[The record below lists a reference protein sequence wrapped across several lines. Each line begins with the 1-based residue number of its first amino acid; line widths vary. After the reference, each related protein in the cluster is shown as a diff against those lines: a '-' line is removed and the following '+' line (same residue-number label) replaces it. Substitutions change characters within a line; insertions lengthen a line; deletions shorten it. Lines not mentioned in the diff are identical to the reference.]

1 VPTTPPDSPRPRRV
15 RAGSVRPR
23 GGSNGLGAG
32 GGAARNGAEAGPAS
46 ARRRNR
52 RDLLLGRKR
61 KAPRR
66 RRPLLRTSLLFL
78 ALFSS
83 IAAGAAVTVDAG
95 YNIYLGQIPEA
106 ATVASM
112 EDPVDTN
119 VYAANGTLID
129 VIHPSGTFHLHAALT
144 DISPYL
150 QEATVDVED
159 RHFWTESS
167 LDLGRIA
174 EAGAGYLR
182 HTNAG
187 GASTIPEQLAKISFL
202 QDNGS
207 LAYKIKEIIL
217 GTELVNDFSKD
228 QILEMYLN
236 RIPYGNQAVGIQT
249 AAELYFHEP
258 ASALDLAQSA
268 MLAGLP
274 QAPSE
279 FDPDVNPAGAKQR
292 QGTVLQAMV
301 AVGSITQAQ
310 AAAAAAEPLK
320 YYTWQQYLPPTIID
334 GANTSSFL
342 NYLTK
347 YYLPSLF
354 SGDGFEDPGGYD
366 IYTTLN
372 LQDQA
377 LGDATVNNVVTSNPG
392 WFVQGAAGGDGALVS
407 LDPQNGEILAM
418 TGSANYNSPVYG
430 QDNLAIGERQPGS
443 TMKLFTYTDAIAS
456 RQYTMTTQISDE
468 TMTLNGWTPK
478 DYEGLSA
485 GYGFC
490 EMEYCL
496 GNSLNLPA
504 VRTEYAMGVLPIA
517 NLAVDAGVTLLQG
530 QNFPSSSEYS
540 FTLGTKPIS
549 PLDLADGAA
558 TIADLGVHHAPAPV
572 VKITDAASGSTGL
585 DLQRSRQRPAGGA
598 GERRLHHGRDA
609 EQGPPTA
616 WRRSAPTRSSAC
628 PSRQVSAKTGTSGSG
643 YDNYDNWTVGWT
655 PTILTAVWVGDP
667 QGESRHKRAHARC
680 HERCDRGGADLAG
693 VHGGSHR
700 GHPGDLVPDALRRV
714 RGGRF
719 VVSPGHR
726 SGQLDGRRWADLQP
740 ELHRG
745 AGGVEHPLLPALSD
759 PVAHGRTHGR
769 THAGPVAE
777 RDRDL
782 VAAGSNRLKLTPARA
797 RKAPAAPPPRRA
809 CRGGGSPTPRRGR
822 RCPAGSHRGGRHRS
836 PPRPERRPG
845 SRRCSAP

>member
-1 VPTTPPDSPRPRRV
+1 V

-540 FTLGTKPIS
+540 FTLGTFEVS

-572 VKITDAASGSTGL
+572 TKITNAASGSTVWTYNAAANA
-585 DLQRSRQRPAGGA
+585 QRVVPENVAFIMDETLSQAQYRLAAFGSYQKLSLPSRPA
-598 GERRLHHGRDA
+598 
-609 EQGPPTA
+609 
-616 WRRSAPTRSSAC
+616 
-628 PSRQVSAKTGTSGSG
+628 SAKTGTSGSG

-655 PTILTAVWVGDP
+655 PNVLTAVWVGDP
-667 QGESRHKRAHARC
+667 QGESPTY
-680 HERCDRGGADLAG
+680 GLTPGVTSGVTGAAPIWQAYMEGATANTPVVWYQTPSDVYEA
-693 VHGGSHR
+693 GGSWYL
-700 GHPGDLVPDALRRV
+700 PGTGPDSSMGV
-714 RGGRF
+714 GG
-719 VVSPGHR
+719 PICNPNCIG
-726 SGQLDGRRWADLQP
+726 
-740 ELHRG
+740 E
-745 AGGVEHPLLPALSD
+745 
-759 PVAHGRTHGR
+759 
-769 THAGPVAE
+769 
-777 RDRDL
+777 
-782 VAAGSNRLKLTPARA
+782 
-797 RKAPAAPPPRRA
+797 PAASNTPFSQPYQTP
-809 CRGGGSPTPRRGR
+809 SPTAVPTAE
-822 RCPAGSHRGGRHRS
+822 PTLA
-836 PPRPERRPG
+836 PLP
-845 SRRCSAP
+845 SATAT

>member
-1 VPTTPPDSPRPRRV
+1 VPTPPPDNPRPRRV
-15 RAGSVRPR
+15 RAGTVRPR
-23 GGSNGLGAG
+23 GGSNGAGAG
-32 GGAARNGAEAGPAS
+32 GGAARNGAEALPPS

-61 KAPRR
+61 KAPGR

-83 IAAGAAVTVDAG
+83 IAAGAAITVDAG
-95 YNIYLGQIPEA
+95 YNIYLGQIPDA

-119 VYAANGTLID
+119 VYASNGTLID
-129 VIHPSGTFHLHAALT
+129 VIHPSGYFHLHASLNE
-144 DISPYL
+144 ISEYL

-174 EAGAGYLR
+174 EAGVGYLR

-217 GTELVNDFSKD
+217 GAELVNDFSKD

-236 RIPYGNQAVGIQT
+236 RIPYGNQAIGIQT

-279 FDPDVNPAGAKQR
+279 YNPNLNPGGAKQR
-292 QGTVLQAMV
+292 QGAVLQAMV
-301 AVGSITQAQ
+301 TMGSITQAQ
-310 AAAAAAEPLK
+310 ANAAAAEQLAPLP
-320 YYTWQQYLPPTIID
+320 WEQYLPPTTID

-342 NYLTK
+342 NYLTG

-354 SGDGFEDPGGYD
+354 NGDGFEDPGGYD

-372 LQDQA
+372 LKDQA
-377 LGDATVNNVVTSNPG
+377 LGDATVHNVITSSPG

-418 TGSANYNSPVYG
+418 TGSANYSSTVYG
-430 QDNLAIGERQPGS
+430 QDNLAIGKRQPGS
-443 TMKLFTYTDAIAS
+443 TMKLFTYTYAIAS

-468 TMTLNGWTPK
+468 PMTINGWTPK
-478 DYEGLSA
+478 DYEGASA
-485 GYGFC
+485 GEGFC
-490 EMEYCL
+490 EMEWCL

-504 VRTEYAMGVLPIA
+504 VRTEYALGVLPIA
-517 NLAVDAGVTLLQG
+517 NLAVDAGVSLIQG
-530 QNFPSSSEYS
+530 DNFPEPAEYS
-540 FTLGTKPIS
+540 FTLGTFPVS

-558 TIADLGVHHAPAPV
+558 TIADLGVHHSPAPV
-572 VKITDAASGSTGL
+572 LKITDAANGATVWTYNAAANA
-585 DLQRSRQRPAGGA
+585 QRVVPENVAYIMDETLSVSAYRQPAFGDYQKLSLPGRPA
-598 GERRLHHGRDA
+598 
-609 EQGPPTA
+609 
-616 WRRSAPTRSSAC
+616 
-628 PSRQVSAKTGTSGSG
+628 SAKTGTSGAG

-655 PTILTAVWVGDP
+655 PTVLTAVWVGDP
-667 QGESRHKRAHARC
+667 QGESAKYGLTPGVTSGVTGAAPIWQTFMIGVTANTPVVWYQQPS
-680 HERCDRGGADLAG
+680 DVYQAGGAWYLPGTGPDSALG
-693 VHGGSHR
+693 DGGPICD
-700 GHPGDLVPDALRRV
+700 PGCIGEPIASDTP
-714 RGGRF
+714 F
-719 VVSPGHR
+719 S
-726 SGQLDGRRWADLQP
+726 QP
-740 ELHRG
+740 Q
-745 AGGVEHPLLPALSD
+745 
-759 PVAHGRTHGR
+759 
-769 THAGPVAE
+769 
-777 RDRDL
+777 
-782 VAAGSNRLKLTPARA
+782 
-797 RKAPAAPPPRRA
+797 
-809 CRGGGSPTPRRGR
+809 PTPS
-822 RCPAGSHRGGRHRS
+822 PSASPSPS
-836 PPRPERRPG
+836 PPSVG
-845 SRRCSAP
+845 T

>member
-1 VPTTPPDSPRPRRV
+1 MPTTPPDSPRPRRV

-418 TGSANYNSPVYG
+418 TGSANYDSPVYG

-540 FTLGTKPIS
+540 FTLGTFEVS

-572 VKITDAASGSTGL
+572 TKITNAASGSTVWTYNAAANA
-585 DLQRSRQRPAGGA
+585 QRVVPENVAFIMDETLSQAQYRLAAFGSYQKLSLPSRPA
-598 GERRLHHGRDA
+598 
-609 EQGPPTA
+609 
-616 WRRSAPTRSSAC
+616 
-628 PSRQVSAKTGTSGSG
+628 SAKTGTSGSG

-655 PTILTAVWVGDP
+655 PNVLTAVWVGDP
-667 QGESRHKRAHARC
+667 QGESPTY
-680 HERCDRGGADLAG
+680 GLTPGVTSGVTGAAPIWQAYMEGATANTPVVWYPTPSDVYEA
-693 VHGGSHR
+693 GGSWYL
-700 GHPGDLVPDALRRV
+700 PGTGPDSSMGV
-714 RGGRF
+714 GG
-719 VVSPGHR
+719 PICNPNCIG
-726 SGQLDGRRWADLQP
+726 
-740 ELHRG
+740 E
-745 AGGVEHPLLPALSD
+745 
-759 PVAHGRTHGR
+759 
-769 THAGPVAE
+769 
-777 RDRDL
+777 
-782 VAAGSNRLKLTPARA
+782 
-797 RKAPAAPPPRRA
+797 PAASNTPFSQPYQTP
-809 CRGGGSPTPRRGR
+809 SPTAVPTAE
-822 RCPAGSHRGGRHRS
+822 PTLA
-836 PPRPERRPG
+836 PLP
-845 SRRCSAP
+845 SATAT

>member
-1 VPTTPPDSPRPRRV
+1 V
-15 RAGSVRPR
+15 RAGTVRSR
-23 GGSNGLGAG
+23 GGSNGVGTG
-32 GGAARNGAEAGPAS
+32 GGTPRNGAEAVPPS

-52 RDLLLGRKR
+52 RDLLLGRR
-61 KAPRR
+61 PKAPR

-129 VIHPSGTFHLHAALT
+129 VIHPSGTFHLHASYD
-144 DISPYL
+144 DISNYL
-150 QEATVDVED
+150 LEATVDIED

-174 EAGAGYLR
+174 EAGVGYLR
-182 HTNAG
+182 HSYAG

-217 GTELVNDFSKD
+217 GAELVNDFTKQD
-228 QILEMYLN
+228 ILEMYLN
-236 RIPYGNQAVGIQT
+236 RIPYGNQAIGIQT

-279 FDPDVNPAGAKQR
+279 YDPNLNPGGAKQR
-292 QGTVLQAMV
+292 QGAVLQAMV

-320 YYTWQQYLPPTIID
+320 YYTWQEYLPPTIID

-354 SGDGFEDPGGYD
+354 NGDGFEDPGGYD

-372 LQDQA
+372 LKDQA
-377 LGDATVNNVVTSNPG
+377 LGDATVHSVITSNPG
-392 WFVQGAAGGDGALVS
+392 WFVQGASGGDGALVS

-418 TGSANYNSPVYG
+418 TGSANYSSAVYG

-468 TMTLNGWTPK
+468 TMTINGWTPK

-504 VRTEYAMGVLPIA
+504 VRTEYALGVLPIA

-540 FTLGTKPIS
+540 FTLGTFEVS

-572 VKITDAASGSTGL
+572 TKITNAASGATVWTYNAAANA
-585 DLQRSRQRPAGGA
+585 QRVVPENVAFIMDETLSQAQY
-598 GERRLHHGRDA
+598 RLAAFGSYQKLSLPGR
-609 EQGPPTA
+609 TA
-616 WRRSAPTRSSAC
+616 
-628 PSRQVSAKTGTSGSG
+628 SAKTGTSGAG
-643 YDNYDNWTVGWT
+643 YNNFDNWTVGWT
-655 PTILTAVWVGDP
+655 PQVLTAVWVGDP
-667 QGESRHKRAHARC
+667 NGESAATGLTLGVTSGVTGAAPIWQTYM
-680 HERCDRGGADLAG
+680 EGATASIPNTWYQTPSDVYEAGGAWYLPG
-693 VHGGSHR
+693 TGPVEGPGNGGPICNPGCR
-700 GHPGDLVPDALRRV
+700 G
-714 RGGRF
+714 
-719 VVSPGHR
+719 
-726 SGQLDGRRWADLQP
+726 
-740 ELHRG
+740 
-745 AGGVEHPLLPALSD
+745 LPAASD
-759 PVAHGRTHGR
+759 
-769 THAGPVAE
+769 
-777 RDRDL
+777 
-782 VAAGSNRLKLTPARA
+782 TPFSQPYQ
-797 RKAPAAPPPRRA
+797 AP
-809 CRGGGSPTPRRGR
+809 SPTAVPTAV
-822 RCPAGSHRGGRHRS
+822 PTLA
-836 PPRPERRPG
+836 PLP
-845 SRRCSAP
+845 SATAT

>member
-1 VPTTPPDSPRPRRV
+1 VPTTPSDNPRPRRV
-15 RAGSVRPR
+15 RAGTVRPR
-23 GGSNGLGAG
+23 GGSNGVGSG
-32 GGAARNGAEAGPAS
+32 GGAPRNGAEAVPPS

-52 RDLLLGRKR
+52 RDLLLGRKP
-61 KAPRR
+61 KAPR

-83 IAAGAAVTVDAG
+83 IAAGAAVTVEAG

-129 VIHPSGTFHLHAALT
+129 VIHPSGTFHLHASYA
-144 DISPYL
+144 DISNYVL
-150 QEATVDVED
+150 EATVDIED

-174 EAGAGYLR
+174 EAGVGYLR

-217 GTELVNDFSKD
+217 GAELVNDFTKQD
-228 QILEMYLN
+228 ILEMYLN
-236 RIPYGNQAVGIQT
+236 RIPYGNQAIGIQT

-279 FDPDVNPAGAKQR
+279 YDPDLNPGGAAQR
-292 QGTVLQAMV
+292 QGAVLQAMV
-301 AVGSITQAQ
+301 TMGSITQAQ
-310 AAAAAAEPLK
+310 ADAAAAEPLK
-320 YYTWQQYLPPTIID
+320 YYTWEEYLPPTTID

-342 NYLTK
+342 NYLTG

-354 SGDGFEDPGGYD
+354 NGDGFEDPGGYD

-372 LQDQA
+372 LKDQA
-377 LGDATVNNVVTSNPG
+377 LGDATVHSVITSNPG

-418 TGSANYNSPVYG
+418 TGSANYSSTVYG
-430 QDNLAIGERQPGS
+430 QDNLAIDERQPGS

-456 RQYTMTTQISDE
+456 RQYTMTTQVSDE
-468 TMTLNGWTPK
+468 TMTINGWTPK

-504 VRTEYAMGVLPIA
+504 VRTEYALGVLPVA
-517 NLAVDAGVTLLQG
+517 NLAVDAGVSLLQG
-530 QNFPSSSEYS
+530 ANFPSSTTYS
-540 FTLGTKPIS
+540 FTLGTLPIS

-558 TIADLGVHHAPAPV
+558 TIADLGVHHSPAPV
-572 VKITDAASGSTGL
+572 TKITDAASGTPVWTYNAAANA
-585 DLQRSRQRPAGGA
+585 QRVVPENVAYIMDETLSKATYRLAAFGSYQRLSLP
-598 GERRLHHGRDA
+598 D
-609 EQGPPTA
+609 
-616 WRRSAPTRSSAC
+616 
-628 PSRQVSAKTGTSGSG
+628 RQVSAKTGTSGSG
-643 YDNYDNWTVGWT
+643 YDNFDNWTVGWT

-667 QGESRHKRAHARC
+667 QGESAKYGLSNVTSGVTGAAPIWQTFM
-680 HERCDRGGADLAG
+680 EGVTANTPAIWYQTPSDVYQAGGAYYLPGTGPDSPMG
-693 VHGGSHR
+693 NGGPICN
-700 GHPGDLVPDALRRV
+700 PG
-714 RGGRF
+714 
-719 VVSPGHR
+719 
-726 SGQLDGRRWADLQP
+726 
-740 ELHRG
+740 
-745 AGGVEHPLLPALSD
+745 
-759 PVAHGRTHGR
+759 
-769 THAGPVAE
+769 
-777 RDRDL
+777 
-782 VAAGSNRLKLTPARA
+782 
-797 RKAPAAPPPRRA
+797 
-809 CRGGGSPTPRRGR
+809 CRGLPTASDTPFSQPYQTPSPTPV
-822 RCPAGSHRGGRHRS
+822 PS
-836 PPRPERRPG
+836 PSPSPSSG
-845 SRRCSAP
+845 T

>member
-1 VPTTPPDSPRPRRV
+1 VPTTPPDNPRPRRV
-15 RAGSVRPR
+15 RAGTVRSR
-23 GGSNGLGAG
+23 GGSNGLGAS
-32 GGAARNGAEAGPAS
+32 GGAARSGAEALPAS

-83 IAAGAAVTVDAG
+83 IGAGAAVTVDAG
-95 YNIYLGQIPEA
+95 YNIYLGQIPDA

-112 EDPVDTN
+112 EDAVDTT
-119 VYAANGTLID
+119 VYSSNGTLID
-129 VIHPSGTFHLHAALT
+129 IIHPPNYFHLHASLNE
-144 DISPYL
+144 ISNYL

-167 LDLGRIA
+167 VDMGRIVV
-174 EAGAGYLR
+174 AGVGYLR
-182 HTNAG
+182 HTYAG

-217 GTELVNDFSKD
+217 GAELVNDFSKD

-236 RIPYGNQAVGIQT
+236 RIPYGNEAIGIQT

-274 QAPSE
+274 QAPSDY
-279 FDPDVNPAGAKQR
+279 DPNLYPGAAHQR
-292 QGTVLQAMV
+292 QSTVLRAMV
-301 AVGSITQAQ
+301 TMGSVTQAQ
-310 AAAAAAEPLK
+310 ADAAAAEPLK
-320 YYTWQQYLPPTIID
+320 FYTWEEYLPPTTID
-334 GANTSSFL
+334 GANTSSFV
-342 NYLTK
+342 NYLTT

-354 SGDGFEDPGGYD
+354 QGDEWKNPGGYD

-372 LQDQA
+372 LKDQA
-377 LGDATVNNVVTSNPG
+377 LGDATVHSVITSNPG

-407 LDPQNGEILAM
+407 LDPQTGAVLAM
-418 TGSANYNSPVYG
+418 TGSANYNSTVYG
-430 QDNLAIGERQPGS
+430 QDNLAIMGRQPGS

-468 TMTLNGWTPK
+468 TMTINGWTPK

-504 VRTEYAMGVLPIA
+504 VRTEYAVGVLPIA
-517 NLAVDAGVTLLQG
+517 NLAVDAGVSLIAG
-530 QNFPSSSEYS
+530 ANFPASTEYS
-540 FTLGTKPIS
+540 FTLGTFPVS

-572 VKITDAASGSTGL
+572 VKITDAASGAPVWTYNAAANA
-585 DLQRSRQRPAGGA
+585 QRVVPENVAYIMDETLSKATYRLAAFGSYQKLSLPDRP
-598 GERRLHHGRDA
+598 
-609 EQGPPTA
+609 
-616 WRRSAPTRSSAC
+616 
-628 PSRQVSAKTGTSGSG
+628 VSAKTGTSGSS
-643 YDNYDNWTVGWT
+643 YDNVDNWTVGWT
-655 PTILTAVWVGDP
+655 PNILTAVWVGDP
-667 QGESRHKRAHARC
+667 QGE
-680 HERCDRGGADLAG
+680 GA
-693 VHGGSHR
+693 
-700 GHPGDLVPDALRRV
+700 
-714 RGGRF
+714 
-719 VVSPGHR
+719 
-726 SGQLDGRRWADLQP
+726 
-740 ELHRG
+740 
-745 AGGVEHPLLPALSD
+745 
-759 PVAHGRTHGR
+759 AHGLSNVSSGVTGAAPIWQ
-769 THAGPVAE
+769 TFMEGVTANTPVVWYQQPSDVYE
-777 RDRDL
+777 
-782 VAAGSNRLKLTPARA
+782 AAGAWYLPGTGPDSALGNGGPICNPNCFGLPGASNTPFSQ
-797 RKAPAAPPPRRA
+797 PYQTPSPSAAP
-809 CRGGGSPTPRRGR
+809 SP
-822 RCPAGSHRGGRHRS
+822 S
-836 PPRPERRPG
+836 PSSG
-845 SRRCSAP
+845 A

>member
-1 VPTTPPDSPRPRRV
+1 MPTTPPDSPRPRRV

-32 GGAARNGAEAGPAS
+32 GGAARNGAEAVPPS

-540 FTLGTKPIS
+540 FTLGTFEVS

-572 VKITDAASGSTGL
+572 TKITNAASGSTVWTYNAAANA
-585 DLQRSRQRPAGGA
+585 QRVVPENVAFIMDETLSQAQYRLAAFGSYQKLSLPSRPA
-598 GERRLHHGRDA
+598 
-609 EQGPPTA
+609 
-616 WRRSAPTRSSAC
+616 
-628 PSRQVSAKTGTSGSG
+628 SAKTGTSGSG

-655 PTILTAVWVGDP
+655 PNVLTAVWVGDP
-667 QGESRHKRAHARC
+667 QGESPTY
-680 HERCDRGGADLAG
+680 GLTPGVTSGVTGAAPIWQAYMEGATANTPVVWYQTPSDVYEA
-693 VHGGSHR
+693 GGSWYL
-700 GHPGDLVPDALRRV
+700 PGTGPDSSMGV
-714 RGGRF
+714 GG
-719 VVSPGHR
+719 PICNPNCIG
-726 SGQLDGRRWADLQP
+726 
-740 ELHRG
+740 E
-745 AGGVEHPLLPALSD
+745 
-759 PVAHGRTHGR
+759 
-769 THAGPVAE
+769 
-777 RDRDL
+777 
-782 VAAGSNRLKLTPARA
+782 
-797 RKAPAAPPPRRA
+797 PAASNTPFSQPYQTP
-809 CRGGGSPTPRRGR
+809 SPTAVPTAE
-822 RCPAGSHRGGRHRS
+822 PTLA
-836 PPRPERRPG
+836 PLP
-845 SRRCSAP
+845 SATAT

>member
-1 VPTTPPDSPRPRRV
+1 MPNTPHDSTRPRRV

-23 GGSNGLGAG
+23 SGSNGVRAG
-32 GGAARNGAEAGPAS
+32 GGAARNGAEAVPPS

-83 IAAGAAVTVDAG
+83 IGAGAAVTVDAG
-95 YNIYLGQIPEA
+95 YNIYLGQIPDA
-106 ATVASM
+106 VTVAGM

-129 VIHPSGTFHLHAALT
+129 VIHTSGSFHLHASLA
-144 DISPYL
+144 DISAYL
-150 QEATVDVED
+150 QEATVDIED

-174 EAGAGYLR
+174 EAGVGYLR

-236 RIPYGNQAVGIQT
+236 RIPYGNQAYGIQT

-279 FDPDVNPAGAKQR
+279 FNPTLNPGGAKQR
-292 QGTVLQAMV
+292 QGAVLQAMV
-301 AVGSITQAQ
+301 AMGSISQDQ
-310 AAAAAAEPLK
+310 AAAAAAESLK
-320 YYTWQQYLPPTIID
+320 YYTWEDYLPPTVID

-342 NYLTK
+342 NYLTG
-347 YYLPSLF
+347 YYLPRLF
-354 SGDGFEDPGGYD
+354 NGDGFEDPGGYD

-377 LGDATVNNVVTSNPG
+377 LGDATVHNVITSNPG

-407 LDPQNGEILAM
+407 LDPQTGAVLAM
-418 TGSANYNSPVYG
+418 TGSANYSSTVYG
-430 QDNLAIGERQPGS
+430 QDNLAISGRQPGS

-468 TMTLNGWTPK
+468 TMTINGWTPK
-478 DYEGLSA
+478 DYEGASA

-504 VRTEYAMGVLPIA
+504 VRTEYAVGVLPVA
-517 NLAVDAGVTLLQG
+517 NLAVDAGVSLIAG
-530 QNFPSSSEYS
+530 ANFPASTEYS
-540 FTLGTKPIS
+540 FTLGTFPVS

-572 VKITDAASGSTGL
+572 VKITDAASGAPVWPY
-585 DLQRSRQRPAGGA
+585 DAAAHAQRVVPEYVAYIMDETLSKATY
-598 GERRLHHGRDA
+598 RLAAFGSYQKLSLPD
-609 EQGPPTA
+609 
-616 WRRSAPTRSSAC
+616 
-628 PSRQVSAKTGTSGSG
+628 RQVSAKTGTSGSS
-643 YDNYDNWTVGWT
+643 YDNVDNWTVGWE
-655 PTILTAVWVGDP
+655 PNILTAVWVGDP
-667 QGESRHKRAHARC
+667 QGEGANHGLSDVSSGVTGAAPIWQ
-680 HERCDRGGADLAG
+680 EFMEGVTANTPVVWYQTPSDVYEAGGAYYLPGTGPDSSMG
-693 VHGGSHR
+693 NGGPICNPGCR
-700 GHPGDLVPDALRRV
+700 GEPTASNTPFSQPYVPT
-714 RGGRF
+714 
-719 VVSPGHR
+719 P
-726 SGQLDGRRWADLQP
+726 
-740 ELHRG
+740 
-745 AGGVEHPLLPALSD
+745 
-759 PVAHGRTHGR
+759 
-769 THAGPVAE
+769 
-777 RDRDL
+777 
-782 VAAGSNRLKLTPARA
+782 TPA
-797 RKAPAAPPPRRA
+797 PTAAPTPVP
-809 CRGGGSPTPRRGR
+809 SPTAS
-822 RCPAGSHRGGRHRS
+822 PAVGT
-836 PPRPERRPG
+836 
-845 SRRCSAP
+845 

>member
-1 VPTTPPDSPRPRRV
+1 MPTTPPDNPRTRRV
-15 RAGSVRPR
+15 RAGTVRSHN
-23 GGSNGLGAG
+23 GSNGAGAG
-32 GGAARNGAEAGPAS
+32 GGAARNGAEAVPPA

-52 RDLLLGRKR
+52 RDLLVGRKR

-66 RRPLLRTSLLFL
+66 GRPLLRTSLLFL

-95 YNIYLGQIPEA
+95 YNIYLGQIPDA

-112 EDPVDTN
+112 ESAVDTN

-129 VIHPSGTFHLHAALT
+129 ILHPSGSFHLHANL
-144 DISPYL
+144 DQISTYA

-167 LDLGRIA
+167 LDVGRIA
-174 EAGAGYLR
+174 VAGAGYLR

-207 LAYKIKEIIL
+207 LGYKIKEIIL
-217 GTELVNDFSKD
+217 GAQLVQDFSKS

-236 RIPYGNQAVGIQT
+236 RIYYGNEAYGIQT

-258 ASALDLAQSA
+258 ASALNLAQSA

-279 FDPDVNPAGAKQR
+279 FDPNLNPGGAKQR

-301 AVGSITQAQ
+301 TTGSITQAQ
-310 AAAAAAEPLK
+310 ANAASAEPLK
-320 YYTWQQYLPPTIID
+320 YYTWREYLPPTTID

-342 NYLTK
+342 NYLTG

-354 SGDGFEDPGGYD
+354 NGDGFKDPGGYD

-377 LGDATVNNVVTSNPG
+377 LGDATVHSVITSNPG
-392 WFVQGAAGGDGALVS
+392 WFVQGGAYGDGALVS
-407 LDPQNGEILAM
+407 LDPQTGAVLAM
-418 TGSANYNSPVYG
+418 TGSANYSSTVYG

-468 TMTLNGWTPK
+468 TMTINGWTPK

-504 VRTEYAMGVLPIA
+504 VRTEYALGVLPIA
-517 NLAVDAGVTLLQG
+517 NLAVDAGVSLLQG
-530 QNFPSSSEYS
+530 SNFPLAAEYS
-540 FTLGTKPIS
+540 FTLGTFPVS

-572 VKITDAASGSTGL
+572 VKITDAASGAPVWTYNAAANA
-585 DLQRSRQRPAGGA
+585 QRVVPENVAYIMDETLSQATYRLAAFGSYQKLSLPGRP
-598 GERRLHHGRDA
+598 
-609 EQGPPTA
+609 
-616 WRRSAPTRSSAC
+616 
-628 PSRQVSAKTGTSGSG
+628 VSAKTGTSGSG

-655 PTILTAVWVGDP
+655 PTILSAVWVGDP
-667 QGESRHKRAHARC
+667 KGESPAY
-680 HERCDRGGADLAG
+680 GLTPGVTSGVTGAAPIWQAYMEGATANTPVVWYQQPSDVYEANGTWYLPGTGPDSAMGAG
-693 VHGGSHR
+693 VPICKPNCIGPPTT
-700 GHPGDLVPDALRRV
+700 PG
-714 RGGRF
+714 
-719 VVSPGHR
+719 VSFT
-726 SGQLDGRRWADLQP
+726 Q
-740 ELHRG
+740 
-745 AGGVEHPLLPALSD
+745 PLLP
-759 PVAHGRTHGR
+759 T
-769 THAGPVAE
+769 
-777 RDRDL
+777 
-782 VAAGSNRLKLTPARA
+782 
-797 RKAPAAPPPRRA
+797 
-809 CRGGGSPTPRRGR
+809 PTPG
-822 RCPAGSHRGGRHRS
+822 PTPTPTPS
-836 PPRPERRPG
+836 PG
-845 SRRCSAP
+845 T

>member
-1 VPTTPPDSPRPRRV
+1 MPTTPPDSSRPRRV

-23 GGSNGLGAG
+23 SGSNGVGAG
-32 GGAARNGAEAGPAS
+32 GGAARNGAEAVPPS

-95 YNIYLGQIPEA
+95 YNIYLGQIPDA

-112 EDPVDTN
+112 EAPIDTN

-129 VIHPSGTFHLHAALT
+129 VIHPSGTFHLHASLA

-150 QEATVDVED
+150 QEATVDIED

-174 EAGAGYLR
+174 EAGVGYLR

-236 RIPYGNQAVGIQT
+236 RIPYGNQAIGIQT
-249 AAELYFHEP
+249 AAELYFHVP

-279 FDPDVNPAGAKQR
+279 FDPNLNPGGAKQR
-292 QGTVLQAMV
+292 QGAVLQAMV
-301 AVGSITQAQ
+301 AMGSITQDQ
-310 AAAAAAEPLK
+310 GAAAAAEPLK
-320 YYTWQQYLPPTIID
+320 YYTWEDYLPPTVID
-334 GANTSSFL
+334 GANTSSFVE
-342 NYLTK
+342 YLTNPD
-347 YYLPSLF
+347 YGYLATLF
-354 SGDGFEDPGGYD
+354 QGDTWQNPGGYD

-377 LGDATVNNVVTSNPG
+377 LGDATVHNVITSNPG

-407 LDPQNGEILAM
+407 LDPQTGAVLAM
-418 TGSANYNSPVYG
+418 TGSANYSSTVYG
-430 QDNLAIGERQPGS
+430 QDNLAIMGRQPGS

-468 TMTLNGWTPK
+468 TMTINGWTPK
-478 DYEGLSA
+478 DYEGASA

-504 VRTEYAMGVLPIA
+504 VRTEYALGVLPIA
-517 NLAVDAGVTLLQG
+517 NLAVDAGVSLIKG
-530 QNFPSSSEYS
+530 ANFPYPAEYS
-540 FTLGTKPIS
+540 FTLGTFSVS

-572 VKITDAASGSTGL
+572 VKITDAASGAPVWTYNAAANA
-585 DLQRSRQRPAGGA
+585 QRVVPENVAYIMDETLSKATYRLAAFGSYQKLSLPDRP
-598 GERRLHHGRDA
+598 
-609 EQGPPTA
+609 
-616 WRRSAPTRSSAC
+616 
-628 PSRQVSAKTGTSGSG
+628 VSAKTGTSGSS
-643 YDNYDNWTVGWT
+643 YDNVDNWTVGWT

-667 QGESRHKRAHARC
+667 QGETANYGLSGVSSGVTGAAPIWQTFM
-680 HERCDRGGADLAG
+680 EGATANTPVVWYQQPSDVYQAGGAWYL
-693 VHGGSHR
+693 
-700 GHPGDLVPDALRRV
+700 PGTGPDSSMGNGRPICNPGCIGEPGASNTPFSQPYVPT
-714 RGGRF
+714 
-719 VVSPGHR
+719 PI
-726 SGQLDGRRWADLQP
+726 
-740 ELHRG
+740 
-745 AGGVEHPLLPALSD
+745 PA
-759 PVAHGRTHGR
+759 PT
-769 THAGPVAE
+769 
-777 RDRDL
+777 
-782 VAAGSNRLKLTPARA
+782 
-797 RKAPAAPPPRRA
+797 AAPTA
-809 CRGGGSPTPRRGR
+809 VPTPPTPS
-822 RCPAGSHRGGRHRS
+822 PAVGT
-836 PPRPERRPG
+836 
-845 SRRCSAP
+845 

>member
-1 VPTTPPDSPRPRRV
+1 V
-15 RAGSVRPR
+15 RAGTVRPR
-23 GGSNGLGAG
+23 GGSNGAGAG
-32 GGAARNGAEAGPAS
+32 GGAPRNGAEAVPPS

-119 VYAANGTLID
+119 VYASNGTLID
-129 VIHPSGTFHLHAALT
+129 VIHPSGSFHLHASYD
-144 DISPYL
+144 DISNYL
-150 QEATVDVED
+150 LEATVDIED

-174 EAGAGYLR
+174 EAGVGYLR

-207 LAYKIKEIIL
+207 IAYKIKEIIL
-217 GTELVNDFSKD
+217 GAELVNDFTKQD
-228 QILEMYLN
+228 ILEMYLN
-236 RIPYGNQAVGIQT
+236 RIPYGNQSIGIQT

-274 QAPSE
+274 QAPTE
-279 FDPDVNPAGAKQR
+279 YDPNNNLAAAEGR
-292 QGTVLQAMV
+292 QSAVLQAMV
-301 AVGSITQAQ
+301 TMGSITQAQ
-310 AAAAAAEPLK
+310 ANAAVAEPLK
-320 YYTWQQYLPPTIID
+320 FYRWEQYLPPTIID

-342 NYLTK
+342 NYLTG
-347 YYLPSLF
+347 YYLPNLF
-354 SGDGFEDPGGYD
+354 NGDGFEDPGGYD

-372 LQDQA
+372 LKDQA
-377 LGDATVNNVVTSNPG
+377 LGDATVHSVITSNPG

-418 TGSANYNSPVYG
+418 TGSANYSSTVYG
-430 QDNLAIGERQPGS
+430 QDNLAIDERQPGS

-468 TMTLNGWTPK
+468 TMTINGWTPK

-504 VRTEYAMGVLPIA
+504 VRTEYALGVLPVA
-517 NLAVDAGVTLLQG
+517 NLAVDAGVSLLQG
-530 QNFPSSSEYS
+530 ANFPASTAYS
-540 FTLGTKPIS
+540 FTLGTYPIS

-558 TIADLGVHHAPAPV
+558 TIADLGVHHSPAPV
-572 VKITDAASGSTGL
+572 TKITDAASGAPVWTYNAAANA
-585 DLQRSRQRPAGGA
+585 QRVVPENVAYIMDETLSKATYRLAAFGSYQRLSLP
-598 GERRLHHGRDA
+598 D
-609 EQGPPTA
+609 
-616 WRRSAPTRSSAC
+616 
-628 PSRQVSAKTGTSGSG
+628 RQVSAKTGTSGSG
-643 YDNYDNWTVGWT
+643 YDNFDNWTVGWT
-655 PTILTAVWVGDP
+655 PTVLTAVWVGDP
-667 QGESRHKRAHARC
+667 QGESAKYGLSNVTSGVTGAAPIWQTYM
-680 HERCDRGGADLAG
+680 EGVTANTPAIWYQTPSDVYQAGGAYYLPGTGPDSAMG
-693 VHGGSHR
+693 DGGPICN
-700 GHPGDLVPDALRRV
+700 PGCFGLPTASDTP
-714 RGGRF
+714 F
-719 VVSPGHR
+719 S
-726 SGQLDGRRWADLQP
+726 QP
-740 ELHRG
+740 YQ
-745 AGGVEHPLLPALSD
+745 
-759 PVAHGRTHGR
+759 
-769 THAGPVAE
+769 
-777 RDRDL
+777 
-782 VAAGSNRLKLTPARA
+782 TP
-797 RKAPAAPPPRRA
+797 
-809 CRGGGSPTPRRGR
+809 SPTPV
-822 RCPAGSHRGGRHRS
+822 PS
-836 PPRPERRPG
+836 PSPSPTSG
-845 SRRCSAP
+845 T

>member
-1 VPTTPPDSPRPRRV
+1 MPVTPPDNPRPRRV
-15 RAGSVRPR
+15 RAGGVRPR
-23 GGSNGLGAG
+23 GGSNGVGAG
-32 GGAARNGAEAGPAS
+32 GGAARNGAEAVPAS

-95 YNIYLGQIPEA
+95 YNIYLGQIPDA

-119 VYAANGTLID
+119 VYAADGTLID
-129 VIHPSGTFHLHAALT
+129 VIHPSGQFHLHAALA

-150 QEATVDVED
+150 QQATVDIED

-174 EAGAGYLR
+174 EAGVGYLR

-228 QILEMYLN
+228 QILDMYLN
-236 RIPYGNQAVGIQT
+236 RIPYGNQAIGIQT

-279 FDPDVNPAGAKQR
+279 FDPDVNPGGAKQR
-292 QGTVLQAMV
+292 QGAVLQAMGG
-301 AVGSITQAQ
+301 VGSITQAQ
-310 AAAAAAEPLK
+310 ADAAAAEPLK
-320 YYTWQQYLPPTIID
+320 YYTWEQYLPPTIIN
-334 GANTSSFL
+334 GANTTSFL
-342 NYLTK
+342 NYLTA

-354 SGDGFEDPGGYD
+354 NGDGFEDPGGYD

-372 LQDQA
+372 LKDQA
-377 LGDATVNNVVTSNPG
+377 IGDSTVHNVITSNPG
-392 WFVQGAAGGDGALVS
+392 WFVTRAKGGDGALVS
-407 LDPQNGEILAM
+407 LDPQTGAVLAM
-418 TGSANYNSPVYG
+418 TGSANYASPVYG
-430 QDNLAIGERQPGS
+430 QDNLAIDERQPGS

-456 RQYTMTTQISDE
+456 RQYTMTTQVSDE
-468 TMTLNGWTPK
+468 TMTINGWTPK
-478 DYEGLSA
+478 DYEGSSA

-504 VRTEYAMGVLPIA
+504 VRTEYALGVLPIA
-517 NLAVDAGVTLLQG
+517 NLAVDAGVSLLQG
-530 QNFPSSSEYS
+530 ANFPDSTTYS

-572 VKITDAASGSTGL
+572 VKITDAASGALAWTYNAAANA
-585 DLQRSRQRPAGGA
+585 QRVVPENVAYIMDETLSKATY
-598 GERRLHHGRDA
+598 RLAAFGTYQKLSLPD
-609 EQGPPTA
+609 
-616 WRRSAPTRSSAC
+616 
-628 PSRQVSAKTGTSGSG
+628 RQVSAKTGTSGSG
-643 YDNYDNWTVGWT
+643 YNNFDNWTVGWT

-667 QGESRHKRAHARC
+667 QGESAAN
-680 HERCDRGGADLAG
+680 GLTPGVTSGVTGAAPIWQAFMEGATAG
-693 VHGGSHR
+693 TPAIWYQTPSDVYQAGGSWYL
-700 GHPGDLVPDALRRV
+700 PGTGPD
-714 RGGRF
+714 
-719 VVSPGHR
+719 S
-726 SGQLDGRRWADLQP
+726 SM
-740 ELHRG
+740 G
-745 AGGVEHPLLPALSD
+745 AGGPICD
-759 PVAHGRTHGR
+759 PGCVGEPTA
-769 THAGPVAE
+769 
-777 RDRDL
+777 
-782 VAAGSNRLKLTPARA
+782 SNTPFSQ
-797 RKAPAAPPPRRA
+797 PYHTP
-809 CRGGGSPTPRRGR
+809 SPTAVPTDT
-822 RCPAGSHRGGRHRS
+822 PSPSAGT
-836 PPRPERRPG
+836 
-845 SRRCSAP
+845 

>member
-1 VPTTPPDSPRPRRV
+1 MPVTPPDNPRPRRV
-15 RAGSVRPR
+15 RAGGVRPR
-23 GGSNGLGAG
+23 GGSNGVGAG
-32 GGAARNGAEAGPAS
+32 GGAARNGAEAVPAS

-95 YNIYLGQIPEA
+95 YNIYLGQIPDA

-119 VYAANGTLID
+119 VYAADGTLID
-129 VIHPSGTFHLHAALT
+129 VIHPSGQFHLHAALA

-150 QEATVDVED
+150 QQATVDIED

-174 EAGAGYLR
+174 EAGVGYLR

-228 QILEMYLN
+228 QILDMYLN
-236 RIPYGNQAVGIQT
+236 RIPYGNQAIGIQT

-279 FDPDVNPAGAKQR
+279 FDPDVNPGGAKQR
-292 QGTVLQAMV
+292 QGAVLQAMV
-301 AVGSITQAQ
+301 GVGSITQAQ
-310 AAAAAAEPLK
+310 ADAAAAEPLK
-320 YYTWQQYLPPTIID
+320 YYTWEQYLPPTIIN
-334 GANTSSFL
+334 GANTTSFL
-342 NYLTK
+342 NYLTA

-354 SGDGFEDPGGYD
+354 NGDGFEDPGGYD

-372 LQDQA
+372 LKDQA
-377 LGDATVNNVVTSNPG
+377 IGDSTVHNVITSNPG
-392 WFVQGAAGGDGALVS
+392 WFVTRAKGGDGALVS
-407 LDPQNGEILAM
+407 LDPQTGAVLAM
-418 TGSANYNSPVYG
+418 TGSANYASPVYG
-430 QDNLAIGERQPGS
+430 QDNLAIDERQPGS

-456 RQYTMTTQISDE
+456 RQYTMTTQVSDE
-468 TMTLNGWTPK
+468 TMTINGWTPK
-478 DYEGLSA
+478 DYEGSSA

-504 VRTEYAMGVLPIA
+504 VRTEYALGVLPIA
-517 NLAVDAGVTLLQG
+517 NLAVDAGVSLLQG
-530 QNFPSSSEYS
+530 ANFPDSTTYS

-572 VKITDAASGSTGL
+572 VKITDAASGARGL

-609 EQGPPTA
+609 EQGHLPPGGVRHLPEAQPAGSTGQRQDRHQRV
-616 WRRSAPTRSSAC
+616 WIQQLRQLDGRLDPDHPHRGLGGRPPGRERR
-628 PSRQVSAKTGTSGSG
+628 
-643 YDNYDNWTVGWT
+643 
-655 PTILTAVWVGDP
+655 
-667 QGESRHKRAHARC
+667 KRAHARC
-680 HERCDRGGADLAG
+680 HQRCDRGGADLAD
-693 VHGGSHR
+693 VHGGGHR
-700 GHPGDLVPDALRRV
+700 GHPGDLVPAALRRV
-714 RGGRF
+714 PGGRLL
-719 VVSPGHR
+719 VPPRHR
-726 SGQLDGRRWADLQP
+726 SRQLDGRRRPDLQSGLRRAP
-740 ELHRG
+740 DRLGH
-745 AGGVEHPLLPALSD
+745 ALLPALSD
-759 PVAHGRTHGR
+759 PVAHGRTHGY
-769 THAGPVAE
+769 PVAE
-777 RDRDL
+777 RGDL
-782 VAAGSNRLKLTPARA
+782 AG
-797 RKAPAAPPPRRA
+797 
-809 CRGGGSPTPRRGR
+809 
-822 RCPAGSHRGGRHRS
+822 AG
-836 PPRPERRPG
+836 
-845 SRRCSAP
+845 